1 MIKDHSRHR
10 MTESRLLIRNRAI
23 QKFQVIAG
31 IQTYIDYLHDNLL
44 FFAPEGRINF
54 AQGDVAGL
62 TQVVNNYAAMLK
74 IPQIKPTPT
83 LVYPFSINYLIVA
96 GGGAAGSSFVGGN
109 GAGGGGAGGVVSGS
123 WLVTAAGVSFSMVVG
138 AGGVAQPPS
147 AWGYNGGNS
156 SISSGSSVTA
166 IGGGGGA
173 GEAAPYLSGRNGGSG
188 GGAGTNGLISGSVG
202 LGTSRQGFNGG
213 LPDIGMDAGG
223 GGGGAG
229 GLGGVPYTDVDGNQ
243 LGGNGG
249 SPIPSSITGSSQYY
263 AGGGGGC
270 GVDAGGLDGNGL
282 GSGIFGGGGNSHSQ
296 GNVGG
301 DGKSGGIILSIP
313 TASYSGIAT
322 NSPLISTSG
331 ANTIITYS
339 ENGSYTS

>member
-1 MIKDHSRHR
+1 MA
-10 MTESRLLIRNRAI
+10 ESRLLIRNRAI
-23 QKFQVIAG
+23 KPYAVIAG

-54 AQGDVAGL
+54 GQGDVAGL
-62 TQVVNNYAAMLK
+62 TQVVNNYATMLK

-96 GGGAAGSSFVGGN
+96 GGGAAGSSLDGGN

-147 AWGYNGGNS
+147 AWGSNGGNS

-188 GGAGTNGLISGSVG
+188 GGAGTNSLISGSVG
-202 LGTSRQGFNGG
+202 LGTSGQGFNGG
-213 LPDIGMDAGG
+213 LPDIGMDSGG

-229 GLGGVPYTDVDGNQ
+229 GLGGVPYINDNGDSV
-243 LGGNGG
+243 GGNGG
-249 SPIPSSITGSSQYY
+249 SPIPSSITGSSQRY

-270 GVDAGGLDGNGL
+270 GIDGSGLDGNGL
-282 GSGIFGGGGNSHSQ
+282 GSGIFGGGGNAQSQ
-296 GNVGG
+296 GSVGG

-339 ENGSYTS
+339 ANGSYTS